1 MPQVEITSGKTGQ
14 KYTLDFANDPTQTDV
29 DEALIQIEPPT
40 TPAARAAPS
49 PTTGQFAADRF
60 TPTQLAAITLG
71 GGSPITSLIASQLRG
86 RPVTQTEAAAEAGL
100 EEIARLPG
108 SVGQALA
115 TGLTPPPLRLA
126 SIIGESLG
134 IVPRGTLQTGVEKLF
149 EPATQAPE
157 IIEEAL
163 GVPRVSERAIFRE
176 PYAAPVGEIGVQLLP
191 PAAAIPQAER
201 ALARGAQAVG
211 EAVTATVPRFVA
223 RPFERGLTTPVIE
236 KATGLIPDVSAEK
249 LTEVLTQARPR
260 IIEASG
266 GKLPKTGKELIE
278 AAKKAETVSLN
289 EAKDFLKQAEDGG
302 FVMKGDFMR
311 ERGRAEV
318 LKIYDSLADQPEVL
332 DEILSRPVFQKL
344 TGEVSPTQG
353 QKSLRELNTEY
364 ERFLDK
370 RSPEAVAYRA
380 IRDELADQLDDVVKL
395 SSGKNIQ
402 PYRDFGN
409 IREFRSGVENRLEAA
424 RQAAGREA
432 VPVTSALQPGVSAA
446 FGGRLGAAAARRVAR
461 LTRPLIKQGLEFVD
475 EAVESVVKASPKKLR
490 REDLSEDAI
499 AELRQNYLRKAPV
512 IGETPPP
519 LPPTAPIVPAAPV
532 VPTLEEL
539 IQETIQ
545 SLPREMRGRNERA
558 IAEAILRQ
566 TQAP

>member
-1 MPQVEITSGKTGQ
+1 MAQFDLIDPNTNETVRIEAEREPTQVEA
-14 KYTLDFANDPTQTDV
+14 LDFFNS
-29 DEALIQIEPPT
+29 E
-40 TPAARAAPS
+40 RA
-49 PTTGQFAADRF
+49 GQFRGEERF
-60 TPTQLAAITLG
+60 TPVQQAALTVGGGPLGGLAAL
-71 GGSPITSLIASQLRG
+71 AFRG
-86 RPVTQTEAAAEAGL
+86 RPVTQTEAAAEGAL
-100 EEIARLPG
+100 EELARLPG
-108 SVGQALA
+108 QTAQ
-115 TGLTPPPLRLA
+115 GLLTAPPPLRLA
-126 SIIGESLG
+126 SLVAQSLG
-134 IVPRGTLQTGVEKLF
+134 LGARPAPQEPSLTARLTGL
-149 EPATQAPE
+149 EPEQGLLERFSQEITAPVLQAPE
-157 IIEEAL
+157 RIEEAL
-163 GVPRVSERAIFRE
+163 GVERGPERAIFRE
-176 PYAAPVGEIGVQLLP
+176 PEAAAAGEFLTQAGPAIAGAAPILG
-191 PAAAIPQAER
+191 R
-201 ALARGAQAVG
+201 ATQAVG
-211 EAVTATVPRFVA
+211 RGLAAVTPRFVA
-223 RPFERGLTTPVIE
+223 KPFQRGLTTPVIE

-249 LTEVLTQARPR
+249 LPEVLTQASPR
-260 IIEASG
+260 IIEAAG
-266 GKLPKTGKELIE
+266 GKLAKTGKEFIE
-278 AAKKAETVSLN
+278 AAKKAETVSIN
-289 EAKDFLKQAEDGG
+289 EAKDFLKQAEEGG
-302 FVMKGDFMR
+302 FVMKGDFMQQ
-311 ERGRAEV
+311 RGRAEV
-318 LKIYDSLADQPEVL
+318 LKVYDSLTDQPEVL

-370 RSPEAVAYRA
+370 RSPEAIAYRA
-380 IRDELADQLDDVVKL
+380 IRDELADQLDDIVKL

-432 VPVTSALQPGVSAA
+432 VPVTSQLQPGVSTA

-461 LTRPLIKQGLEFVD
+461 MSRTLIKQGQEFVD
-475 EAVESVVKASPKKLR
+475 DAVESVLKASPKKLR
-490 REDLSEDAI
+490 RVDLSEDAI

-566 TQAP
+566 SQAP